1 MSNVK
6 KNNDNI
12 VRRSIVSII
21 AQVEVTKDDLKG
33 VLTGKAAYR
42 QIKYWCAKW
51 SDTSGHVDVF

>member
-42 QIKYWCAKW
+42 QNKYWSC
-51 SDTSGHVDVF
+51 